1 MPSPRN
7 SKIGDP
13 IRDMIRASVQFYM
26 LQPGDPERPKL
37 HPRPDSVVSITA
49 KAVTPQATRITVELE
64 VGAPRHFWVKVSEE
78 W

>member
-1 MPSPRN
+1 MPRT

-13 IRDMIRASVQFYM
+13 VRDMIRASVQYYM
-26 LQPGDPERPKL
+26 LEKGDPARPKL
-37 HPRPDSVVSITA
+37 HQLPEGVVSVTA

-64 VGAPRHFWVKVSEE
+64 VGSPRNFWVKVSEE

>member
-1 MPSPRN
+1 MSRP

-13 IRDMIRASVQFYM
+13 IRDMIRTSVQHYM
-26 LQPGDPERPKL
+26 LPPGERPDL
-37 HPRPDSVVSITA
+37 MPMPEGVVSVEA